1 MSKTPTK
8 ADIELFDQLESD
20 QTKFSA
26 DRIKN
31 QLQLIIG
38 MLDKIDKKVN
48 NQPNWMPPQY
58 E

>member
-20 QTKFSA
+20 QTKFSS

-31 QLQLIIG
+31 QLQLIID

-48 NQPNWMPPQY
+48 NQPNWMPHPT
-58 E
+58 